1 MWTKFTNSKIFYAIV
16 SIFCAIVCWLYVD
29 IVQAPNTSQ
38 TINNIPVTF
47 YGEDVLAEQGL
58 MITEGKDATVSLT
71 LTGPRSALYKLN
83 RNNITISVQAASQ
96 ISEEGTYSLYYTESY
111 PSTISTSSIRV
122 TNRSIDKITVE
133 VVQMTSKTLD
143 IQGEFTGTTVEG
155 ALYDNADFQFEL
167 PSVTVSGERSLVDQV
182 ARAVVTLD
190 EQDLS
195 ATWSGDLAVVLE
207 DAEGNP
213 VDSSGLTCD
222 VSSVYTIFPIKIVK
236 ELPLS
241 VNFTEGG
248 GATAEDVTYSISPKT
263 VMVTGTQEDLDSV
276 ESLNL
281 GSIPLSDVVTSDVFT
296 FDIPTPDGI
305 SLLNGI
311 TSAEVTV
318 NMSSSLTVRA
328 VETSNIQLV
337 NVPEGLIPSLETQ
350 SVVVRIRG
358 AADVMS
364 IVMDEDVIVS
374 VDLANYTA
382 DDVGSRTVNATV
394 SVKGFASVG
403 TIGTCQVVVDLQKAD

>member
-1 MWTKFTNSKIFYAIV
+1 MWNKISNSKIFYAIV
-16 SIFCAIVCWLYVD
+16 AIFCAIICWLYVD
-29 IVQAPNTSQ
+29 IVKAPNTESVVA
-38 TINNIPVTF
+38 NIPVTF

-58 MITEGKDATVSLT
+58 MITEGKDTTVTLT
-71 LTGPRSALYKLN
+71 LTGPRSAIYKLN

-96 ISEEGTYSLYYTESY
+96 ITEEGTYSLYYTESY
-111 PSTISTSSIRV
+111 PSTISTSNIRV
-122 TNRSIDKITVE
+122 TKRSVDKITVE

-143 IQGEFTGTTVEG
+143 IQGEFVGTTVEG
-155 ALYDNADFQFEL
+155 ALYDNDDFQFEV
-167 PSVTVSGERSLVDQV
+167 PTVTVSGERSLVDQV

-190 EQDLS
+190 EQNLES
-195 ATWSGDLAVVLE
+195 TWSGDLNVVLE

-213 VDSSGLTCD
+213 IDSPELTCD
-222 VSSVYTIFPIKIVK
+222 IETVYTIFPIKIVK
-236 ELPLS
+236 EIPLS
-241 VNFTEGG
+241 VNFIDGG
-248 GATAEDVTYSISPKT
+248 GATGEDVTYSISPKT
-263 VMVTGTQEDLDSV
+263 VMVTGTQEDLEAL

-281 GSIPLSDVVTSDVFT
+281 GSIPLSEVVTSDVFN

-305 SLLNGI
+305 SLLNGV

-318 NMSSSLTVRA
+318 TMSPSLAVRA

-337 NVPEGLIPSLETQ
+337 NVPEGLSATLETQ

-358 AADVMS
+358 AADVMN
-364 IVMDEDVIVS
+364 IVMDEDVNVS
-374 VDLANYTA
+374 VDLSNYTA

-403 TIGTCQVVVDLQKAD
+403 TIGTCQVVVSLQKAD